1 MKILIP
7 LFLVLHTVTG
17 AVTPPELA
25 QRTGHGT
32 KRLYELDQMSLAADS
47 SSQYSHP
54 ARWELFANVQG
65 GASET
70 NTSKP
75 SDADSWTSSVGG
87 ILHLY
92 TPGAPDAFALEQN
105 QLSRKITQARQDQ
118 ERIEELR
125 EQRLWII
132 EYLSEHDQTR
142 IRARHKERIDDLTQ
156 LLRQRTE
163 ARLSPIASTARVTN
177 ASADAML
184 RLQESEA
191 RMQQAR
197 LGLGRWLQATEE
209 LQADWNFLPCITT
222 HMDSLSTTR
231 HPQARQFP
239 GTDGSEGPQSP
250 SWWRNFALDAKV
262 WHTTAWS
269 DPQPESIDA
278 GIGMG
283 LFANLPVGGNDR
295 GTPKIKRQIRREQ
308 NQQRLQQETL
318 RLRRAWES
326 SLLSYRSAEQ
336 KLRNAQQA
344 LAVQYSISAG
354 DSNRFLNAGFGD
366 IETML
371 LVYNDLLGREIT
383 VLESRK
389 QLAIAK
395 AHALYYHE
403 SPSENCTENAPA
415 NMATYAWQG
424 GRWLA
429 HPDSL
434 LLILRRL
441 SVNRLAL
448 SLGPRELQDGFPT
461 QAWQRTSRLLQES
474 GIRTELLL
482 GDPGWLL
489 PAQRSRLM
497 DLLQNAARA
506 GVLSVHLD
514 LEPDQLDSPAGSS
527 IRDSAMTYL
536 EETLRAARS
545 IFPPP
550 LRLSASLHH
559 RYFSDPTWSPSAER
573 IDRLQLDEIVLMAY
587 VANMDRMHSILKSAL
602 RQPRKTPIAMAASVE
617 ASLPAENR
625 LAVPP
630 AHAAAALQASAPT
643 LLYIQSLEDW
653 IRATEVVP

>member
-1 MKILIP
+1 MKIIFPLI
-7 LFLVLHTVTG
+7 FAIHTAIG
-17 AVTPPELA
+17 AVTPQELA
-25 QRTGHGT
+25 QRTGHET
-32 KRLYELDQMSLAADS
+32 IRLYELDQMSLTADS
-47 SSQYSHP
+47 SNQFSRP

-92 TPGAPDAFALEQN
+92 VPGSPDAFALEQN
-105 QLSRKITQARQDQ
+105 QLSRKVTQARQDQ
-118 ERIEELR
+118 EHIEELR

-132 EYLSEHDQTR
+132 EYLAEQDQTR
-142 IRARHKERIDDLTQ
+142 IRTRHKERIDDLTQ

-163 ARLSPIASTARVTN
+163 ARLSPMASTARVTN
-177 ASADAML
+177 ASADALL

-197 LGLGRWLQATEE
+197 LGLGRWLQPSEE
-209 LQADWNFLPCITT
+209 LQADWSFLPCITT
-222 HMDSLSTTR
+222 RIDTLTGTT
-231 HPQARQFP
+231 HPQVRQFAEP
-239 GTDGSEGPQSP
+239 TGSETPQTP
-250 SWWRNFALDAKV
+250 AWWDHLALDAKV
-262 WHTTAWS
+262 WHTTAWN
-269 DPQPESIDA
+269 DPQPASIDA

-295 GTPKIKRQIRREQ
+295 GTPLIKRQIRVEQ
-308 NQQRLQQETL
+308 NQQRLHQETL

-326 SLLSYRSAEQ
+326 TLLAYKSAEQ

-395 AHALYYHE
+395 TNALYYRE
-403 SPSENCTENAPA
+403 SPSATCKENAPG

-434 LLILRRL
+434 LQVLRRL
-441 SVNRLAL
+441 SVGRVAL
-448 SLGPRELQDGFPT
+448 SLGPQELQDGFPT
-461 QAWQRTSRLLQES
+461 QAWLRSAQLLQES

-482 GDPGWLL
+482 GDPGWMM
-489 PAQRSRLM
+489 PAQRSQLM
-497 DLLQNAARA
+497 ALLQNAARA

-514 LEPDQLDSPAGSS
+514 LEPDQLESLEGAPP
-527 IRDSAMTYL
+527 RDSALLYL

-559 RYFSDPTWSPSAER
+559 RYLSDPAWSQSADR

-587 VANMDRMHSILKSAL
+587 VANMDRMQSILQSAL
-602 RQPRKTPIAMAASVE
+602 RQPRKTPIALAASVE
-617 ASLPAENR
+617 TSLPAENR
-625 LAVPP
+625 LTLPP
-630 AHAAAALQASAPT
+630 AKVASILQATAPT

-653 IRATEVVP
+653 IRATEVSP